1 MACCWTN
8 CGDRYSGPSN
18 SNGSRS
24 PVVEDGLLS
33 AEDNTGPGL
42 GLAVTMPLPLGEEA
56 GALLLLLV
64 VVVVLVVLPGL
75 VFLEDLALRAV
86 VPVRAFRITCWLSS
100 RNIKDSW
107 SRYPGQ
113 TRLPLAHCEQVGRVW
128 SHRILRDRHSPQP
141 LLGLPQKTMSNGR
154 RAGRARNAM
163 WRYGLIGLNAA

>member
-1 MACCWTN
+1 MACCSTN
-8 CGDRYSGPSN
+8 CGDRHTGPSN
-18 SNGSRS
+18 SGGSRS
-24 PVVEDGLLS
+24 PVDKEGLLP
-33 AEDNTGPGL
+33 AGEHTGSGL
-42 GLAVTMPLPLGEEA
+42 GLAATMPLPLGEAAAAA
-56 GALLLLLV
+56 GALQSL
-64 VVVVLVVLPGL
+64 VLPGS
-75 VFLEDLALRAV
+75 VFLEDLALRAF

-113 TRLPLAHCEQVGRVW
+113 TRLPLAHCEQVGRAW